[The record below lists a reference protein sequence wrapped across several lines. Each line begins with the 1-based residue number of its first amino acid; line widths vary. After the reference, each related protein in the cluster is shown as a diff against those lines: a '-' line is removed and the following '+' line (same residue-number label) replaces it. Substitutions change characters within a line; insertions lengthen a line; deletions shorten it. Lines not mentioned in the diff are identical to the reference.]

1 MKSQK
6 TPRGVPQK
14 LKKCCSKKQLRF
26 LKNCLASSAT
36 FLRNPGTG
44 RNQKIGNEIDS
55 KAVKL
60 AVTLREY
67 THSDT
72 SYLLTVKAGIA
83 RCIHF
88 TAHSF
93 LRQTNMYN
101 LRPRPDKQLEMIAS
115 TLPQDCLYMIA
126 LLHHCQPKHRYRL
139 RKRNSS

>member
-1 MKSQK
+1 MKK
-6 TPRGVPQK
+6 RV
-14 LKKCCSKKQLRF
+14 
-26 LKNCLASSAT
+26 ASSAT
-36 FLRNPGTG
+36 FLKNPGTG

-83 RCIHF
+83 RCMHF

-93 LRQTNMYN
+93 LRQTNTQW
-101 LRPRPDKQLEMIAS
+101 RI
-115 TLPQDCLYMIA
+115 T
-126 LLHHCQPKHRYRL
+126 
-139 RKRNSS
+139 